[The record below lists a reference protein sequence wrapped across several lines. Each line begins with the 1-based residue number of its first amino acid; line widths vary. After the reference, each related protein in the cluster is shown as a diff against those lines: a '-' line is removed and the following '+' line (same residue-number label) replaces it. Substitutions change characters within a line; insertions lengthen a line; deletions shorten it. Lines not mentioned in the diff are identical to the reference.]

1 LTPFQTEQLALS
13 VRQPWAYA
21 ILHLGKDVEN
31 RSRRTYIRERIL
43 IQACLKI
50 ERDEAEELGLDPD
63 ELTNGAIVG
72 SVEIVDCVKNSKS
85 KWAIPGQWH
94 WILEDPLVLA
104 KPIPLKGLLGV
115 IRVHPKVLKDARFR
129 KP

>member
-1 LTPFQTEQLALS
+1 LKPFQIKQHALS

-31 RSRRTYIRERIL
+31 RPRRTYIRERIL
-43 IQACLKI
+43 IQAGLKI
-50 ERDEAEELGLDPD
+50 ERDKARELGLDPD
-63 ELTNGAIVG
+63 DLTTGAIVG

-104 KPIPLKGLLGV
+104 KPIPLKGLLGF
-115 IRVHPKVLKDARFR
+115 IRVHPKMLKNARFR